1 MIPPWAMKSI
11 RSHRPCHFHD
21 DDGRPSVACR
31 ASVGRHVATS
41 PRRSLTFSSFESI
54 SPEAVRVEE
63 VEGLGDRLPRE
74 GSDTKKRKRSATDGE
89 SAPVHLCHLCH
100 LFSPKDPPSKEDEG
114 PKLGFLLLISSN
126 DFLFLLVRHLLLEA
140 MHLFL
145 VASCFY

>member
-1 MIPPWAMKSI
+1 MKSI
-11 RSHRPCHFHD
+11 RSHRPFTSMTMTD
-21 DDGRPSVACR
+21 AVGRVSGECR
-31 ASVGRHVATS
+31 SPRRHVATS
-41 PRRSLTFSSFESI
+41 VPHLQLLRVDLSR
-54 SPEAVRVEE
+54 AVRVEE